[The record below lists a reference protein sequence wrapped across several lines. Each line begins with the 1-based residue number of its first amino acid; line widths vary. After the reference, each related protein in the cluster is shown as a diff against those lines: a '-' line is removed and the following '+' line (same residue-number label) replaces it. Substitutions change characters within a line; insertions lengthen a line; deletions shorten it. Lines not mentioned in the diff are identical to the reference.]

1 MWCNGIAGPLAAVRE
16 LRELARMERQSAGVA
31 VLPPGSLNT
40 RRDAVRFMSDRKRA
54 ALWLVSLALGVAVLG
69 LSFALVRRQGIDLWT
84 WLADVWVL
92 IAAIPPQFVIVACM
106 LKGTEVALNAVAWAV
121 VLRAAYPEEEIGFR
135 QTLGVIQGGVGIF
148 ALIPPKFGGFALLG
162 LYRAAFPTL
171 GLPVLLATR
180 VIQGFASTLLGT
192 TVLLLFGVTQA
203 GIGEETGFLPA
214 IVAFYGERTALAIL
228 LTVVGA
234 GLAVILVHR
243 GREWLRGFATQI
255 AVGGAILRSPRRY
268 VLLVALP
275 TLLAFVLRWGVT
287 GTLLAAF
294 GVPVSLDTLLR
305 VNVSHGLARSVQI
318 APGGIGTT
326 QAFDLVAL
334 QGIAPVEVIA
344 AYSLSQSAIL
354 LVFNIA
360 FGLIA
365 VTWAFGWER
374 TTRLMR
380 FPWRS
385 VKALPAPSSPPAGA
399 G

>member
-1 MWCNGIAGPLAAVRE
+1 
-16 LRELARMERQSAGVA
+16 
-31 VLPPGSLNT
+31 
-40 RRDAVRFMSDRKRA
+40 MSDRKRA
-54 ALWLVSLALGVAVLG
+54 ALWFVSLALGVAVLG

-92 IAAIPPQFVIVACM
+92 IAAIPPQFVIVACI
-106 LKGTEVALNAVAWAV
+106 LNGIEVALNAVAWAV

-180 VIQGFASTLLGT
+180 VIQGMASTLLGT
-192 TVLLLFGVTQA
+192 AVLFLFGVTQA

-234 GLAVILVHR
+234 GLIVMLLHR

-255 AVGGAILRSPRRY
+255 AIGGAILRSPRRY

-294 GVPVSLDTLLR
+294 GIPVSLNTLLR

-365 VTWAFGWER
+365 LTWAFGWER

-380 FPWRS
+380 LPWRS

>member
-1 MWCNGIAGPLAAVRE
+1 M
-16 LRELARMERQSAGVA
+16 
-31 VLPPGSLNT
+31 
-40 RRDAVRFMSDRKRA
+40 
-54 ALWLVSLALGVAVLG
+54 
-69 LSFALVRRQGIDLWT
+69 
-84 WLADVWVL
+84 
-92 IAAIPPQFVIVACM
+92 
-106 LKGTEVALNAVAWAV
+106 
-121 VLRAAYPEEEIGFR
+121 
-135 QTLGVIQGGVGIF
+135 
-148 ALIPPKFGGFALLG
+148 
-162 LYRAAFPTL
+162 
-171 GLPVLLATR
+171 
-180 VIQGFASTLLGT
+180 
-192 TVLLLFGVTQA
+192 
-203 GIGEETGFLPA
+203 
-214 IVAFYGERTALAIL
+214 
-228 LTVVGA
+228 
-234 GLAVILVHR
+234 LVHR

-334 QGIAPVEVIA
+334 QGIAPAEVIA